1 MLSNFLSTPLWGD
14 LTGISKANG
23 KGETATRPTMV
34 DFALSEEEEML
45 RDLAHEFAETELRPN
60 AEHWDNNS
68 EYPREAIRLAHET
81 GLTNLHVPESC
92 GGMGMGVMAEVLV
105 QEELAWGDP
114 GFATAA
120 YANGLTGAPI
130 ITGGTDEQK
139 QKYLGMLVNDGAL
152 CSYCV
157 TEPVAGSDV
166 QGIKT
171 NAVLKGDHY
180 LLNGTKMF
188 ITGAGYADWFF
199 VLAYTD
205 KEAGYKGMSGFIVES
220 SWDGVTIGKKEDVM
234 GQRCSDTR
242 SVIFE
247 DVKVPV
253 ENLVGGKEGNGWF
266 NAMVAFDLSRPS
278 VAAHAVGVARAAYE
292 HSLAYA
298 QERETFGKP
307 ILAHQMI
314 MSKLADMKTNIEAA
328 RLLVWKSAWLADN
341 NLPNTEAAAH
351 AKRFAADMATEATIE
366 AVQIFG
372 GYGYTEEYPVA
383 RLMRAAKVMQIYEGA
398 SEIQRLIIG
407 REITR

>member
-1 MLSNFLSTPLWGD
+1 
-14 LTGISKANG
+14 
-23 KGETATRPTMV
+23 MV
-34 DFALSEEEEML
+34 DFALTEEEEML
-45 RDLAHEFAETELRPN
+45 RDLAHEFAESELRPN
-60 AEHWDNNS
+60 AEHWDNNR
-68 EYPREAIRLAHET
+68 EYPREVIRLAHET
-81 GLTNLHVPESC
+81 GLTNLHVPESY

-105 QEELAWGDP
+105 HEELAWGDP
-114 GFATAA
+114 GFATSA
-120 YANGLTGAPI
+120 YANGLTAAPI
-130 ITGGTDEQK
+130 ITGATEEQK
-139 QKYLGMLVNDGAL
+139 QKYLGMLVNEGAL

-166 QGIKT
+166 QGINT
-171 NAVLKGDHY
+171 NAVLTGDHY

-220 SWDGVTIGKKEDVM
+220 SWDGVSIGKKEDVM

-253 ENLVGGKEGNGWF
+253 ENLVGGEEGNGWF
-266 NAMVAFDLSRPS
+266 NAMGAFDLSRPC
-278 VAAHAVGVARAAYE
+278 VAAHAVGLARAAYE
-292 HSLAYA
+292 HALSYA

-307 ILAHQMI
+307 IMGHQMI
-314 MSKLADMKTNIEAA
+314 MAKLADMKTNIEAA

-341 NLPNTEAAAH
+341 ELPNTEAAAH
-351 AKRFAADMATEATIE
+351 AKRFSADMATQATIE

-383 RLMRAAKVMQIYEGA
+383 RLMRAAKVIQIYEGT
-398 SEIQRLIIG
+398 SEIQRLVIG